1 MVLAAR
7 IVLAGWVAR
16 VAYHADL
23 ADSVDLAAPVGLLV
37 AQEVA
42 RAGCAAT
49 IAIDLR

>member
-7 IVLAGWVAR
+7 IALVGWVVR

-23 ADSVDLAAPVGLLV
+23 AALVGMV
-37 AQEVA
+37 AQGVA

-49 IAIDLR
+49 IAIGLR

>member
-16 VAYHADL
+16 VACHADL
-23 ADSVDLAAPVGLLV
+23 ADPVDLAALVGLV

-49 IAIDLR
+49 IAIGLR